1 MSIWGG
7 ITGGLLGFVVLG
19 PIGALV
25 GSVIGSNL
33 SSRSKRK
40 RPNNFDKQVAFF
52 AALFACL
59 AKIAKADGR
68 VDESEIKKIEEII
81 SIKLNLNK
89 EHRKFAINI
98 FQKAKDDNVS
108 FESYASNIY
117 QILSSSQNSLLV
129 FYEILFE
136 LALADG
142 ILHPK
147 EDELLKKIPRI
158 FRFDKNVYKSLY
170 EKYVDQNRNY
180 YEVLGLSENSS
191 FSEIKKAYL
200 KKRKE
205 FHPDTLI
212 GKGLPEEFIGKAK
225 EKFIEIQEAYEA
237 VSYTHLTLP
246 TILRV

>member
-25 GSVIGSNL
+25 GSVIGSNI
-33 SSRSKRK
+33 SSRSKRR
-40 RPNNFDKQVAFF
+40 RPNNFDQQVAFF

-68 VDESEIKKIEEII
+68 VDETEIKKIEEII
-81 SIKLNLNK
+81 SSKLNLNR
-89 EHRKFAINI
+89 EHRNFAINI

-108 FESYASNIY
+108 FEAYASNLY
-117 QILSSSQNSLLV
+117 QVLSSSPNSLMV
-129 FYEILFE
+129 FYEMLFE

-142 ILHPK
+142 VLHPN
-147 EDELLKKIPRI
+147 EDALLKKIPKI
-158 FRFDKNVYKSLY
+158 FKFDEKVYKSLY
-170 EKYVDQNRNY
+170 EKFIEKTNNFF
-180 YEVLGLSENSS
+180 EILGVSKNAS
-191 FSEIKKAYL
+191 FNEIKKAYL

-212 GKGLPEEFIGKAK
+212 GKGLPEEFIEKAK
-225 EKFIEIQEAYEA
+225 EKFIEIQEAYEELEKR
-237 VSYTHLTLP
+237 HQK
-246 TILRV
+246 

>member
-68 VDESEIKKIEEII
+68 VDESEIKKVEEII

-237 VSYTHLTLP
+237 LEK
-246 TILRV
+246 RFQK

>member
-7 ITGGLLGFVVLG
+7 ITGGVLGFVVLG

-147 EDELLKKIPRI
+147 EDELLKKIPKI
-158 FRFDKNVYKSLY
+158 FKFDKNVYKSLY

-237 VSYTHLTLP
+237 LEK
-246 TILRV
+246 RFQK

>member
-191 FSEIKKAYL
+191 FIEIKKAYL

-225 EKFIEIQEAYEA
+225 EKFIEIQEAYEE
-237 VSYTHLTLP
+237 LEK
-246 TILRV
+246 RFQK

>member
-52 AALFACL
+52 AALSACL

-191 FSEIKKAYL
+191 FTEIKKAYL

-225 EKFIEIQEAYEA
+225 EKFIEIQEAYEE
-237 VSYTHLTLP
+237 LEK
-246 TILRV
+246 RFQK

>member
-25 GSVIGSNL
+25 GSVIGSNI
-33 SSRSKRK
+33 SSGSIKR
-40 RPNNFDKQVAFF
+40 RPNNFDQKVTFF

-68 VDESEIKKIEEII
+68 IDEAEIKKIEEII
-81 SIKLNLNK
+81 SSKLNLNR
-89 EHRKFAINI
+89 EHRNFAINI

-108 FESYASNIY
+108 FEAYASNLY
-117 QILSSSQNSLLV
+117 QVLSSSPNSLLV
-129 FYEILFE
+129 FYEMLFE

-142 ILHPK
+142 ILHPN
-147 EDELLKKIPRI
+147 EDALLKKIPRI
-158 FRFDKNVYKSLY
+158 FNFDYKVYKSLH
-170 EKYVDQNRNY
+170 EKFVDKINDHFKT
-180 YEVLGLSENSS
+180 LGVKENTS
-191 FSEIKKAYL
+191 FSEIKKVYL

-212 GKGLPEEFIGKAK
+212 GKGLPEEFIEKAK
-225 EKFIEIQEAYEA
+225 EKFIEIQEAYEELEKR
-237 VSYTHLTLP
+237 YQN
-246 TILRV
+246 

>member
-191 FSEIKKAYL
+191 FTEIKKAYL

-237 VSYTHLTLP
+237 LEK
-246 TILRV
+246 RFQK

>member
-89 EHRKFAINI
+89 EHRKFAIYM

-191 FSEIKKAYL
+191 FTEIKKAYL

-225 EKFIEIQEAYEA
+225 EKFIEIQEAYE
-237 VSYTHLTLP
+237 
-246 TILRV
+246 

>member
-98 FQKAKDDNVS
+98 FQKAKDDNIS
-108 FESYASNIY
+108 FESYASNLY

-147 EDELLKKIPRI
+147 EEELLKKIPRI
-158 FRFDKNVYKSLY
+158 FRFDKKVYQSLY
-170 EKYVDQNRNY
+170 EKYIDQNRNY
-180 YEVLGLSENSS
+180 FEVLGLTENSS
-191 FSEIKKAYL
+191 FTEIKKAYL

-212 GKGLPEEFIGKAK
+212 GKGFPEEFIGKAK
-225 EKFIEIQEAYEA
+225 EKFIEIQEAYEE
-237 VSYTHLTLP
+237 LEK
-246 TILRV
+246 RFQK

>member
-237 VSYTHLTLP
+237 LEK
-246 TILRV
+246 RFQK

>member
-158 FRFDKNVYKSLY
+158 FKFDKNVYRSLY

-191 FSEIKKAYL
+191 FTEIKKAYL

-225 EKFIEIQEAYEA
+225 EKFIEIQEAYEE
-237 VSYTHLTLP
+237 LEK
-246 TILRV
+246 RFQK

>member
-191 FSEIKKAYL
+191 FTEIKKAYL

-205 FHPDTLI
+205 FHPDT
-212 GKGLPEEFIGKAK
+212 
-225 EKFIEIQEAYEA
+225 
-237 VSYTHLTLP
+237 
-246 TILRV
+246 

>member
-33 SSRSKRK
+33 SSRSSRR

-68 VDESEIKKIEEII
+68 VDESEVNKIEEII
-81 SIKLNLNK
+81 SSKLNLK
-89 EHRKFAINI
+89 GEHRKFAINI

-108 FESYASNIY
+108 FEAYASNLY
-117 QILSSSQNSLLV
+117 QILSSSPNSLLV
-129 FYEILFE
+129 FYEMLFE

-142 ILHPK
+142 NLHPN
-147 EDELLKKIPRI
+147 EDDLLKKIPRI
-158 FRFDKNVYKSLY
+158 FKFDHKVYQSLY
-170 EKYVDQNRNY
+170 EKYVDQTKNY
-180 YEVLGLSENSS
+180 FKTLGVSESSS
-191 FSEIKKAYL
+191 FADIKKAYL

-212 GKGLPEEFIGKAK
+212 GKGLPEEFVEKAK
-225 EKFIEIQEAYEA
+225 EKFIEVQEAFEE
-237 VSYTHLTLP
+237 LEKRLQK
-246 TILRV
+246 

>member
-180 YEVLGLSENSS
+180 YEVLELSENSS
-191 FSEIKKAYL
+191 FTEIKKAYL

-237 VSYTHLTLP
+237 LEK
-246 TILRV
+246 RFQK

>member
-200 KKRKE
+200 KKKKR
-205 FHPDTLI
+205 I
-212 GKGLPEEFIGKAK
+212 SSRYINWKGT
-225 EKFIEIQEAYEA
+225 
-237 VSYTHLTLP
+237 S
-246 TILRV
+246 

>member
-19 PIGALV
+19 PLGALV

-33 SSRSKRK
+33 SSRSRRK

-68 VDESEIKKIEEII
+68 VDESEINKIEEII
-81 SIKLNLNK
+81 SKKLNLNQ

-98 FQKAKDDNVS
+98 FQKAKDDNIS
-108 FESYASNIY
+108 FESYASNLY
-117 QILSSSQNSLLV
+117 QILYSSPNSLLV

-147 EDELLKKIPRI
+147 EEELLKKIPKI
-158 FRFDKNVYKSLY
+158 FNFEHKVYRSLF
-170 EKYVDQNRNY
+170 EKYVNQNRNFY
-180 YEVLGLSENSS
+180 KVLGVEENSS
-191 FSEIKKAYL
+191 FPNIKKAYL

-212 GKGLPEEFIGKAK
+212 GKGLPEEFIEKAK
-225 EKFIEIQEAYEA
+225 EKFIEIQEAYEELEKR
-237 VSYTHLTLP
+237 YQK
-246 TILRV
+246 